1 MEIATTHP
9 EELVKKKKPPA
20 CDSCKARRVLCLPTT
35 DGTSCPR
42 CIEKGIRCTTTPVP
56 RGRPPKKHLG
66 LVPPATPPSASE
78 SESLTLDSESSTSSS
93 SGFLPSQDSTRFL
106 ELSPELVHHLFWC
119 FAYLPQYGHPMFHG
133 TNLGAA
139 LSSVSWQIHLLP
151 PQLRVLAHCVVT
163 LGASISFHPT
173 ILGPGARPESF
184 NDRSVFTRGADLRSY
199 GARRA
204 SMYRALSAQT
214 LRLACEAGILLEP
227 SGPNALSCFLIQ
239 FLENGKPHTRA
250 EQPFINLIAT
260 DNEARSRPWAVA
272 YLSHVRAIAASWDNT
287 EPELYHA
294 VIWRSFLMVEV
305 LDAIQNQ
312 QPVLVS
318 HNDQLLI
325 TGIETMSL
333 QNLLDSMQKTMRAPK
348 LAAEMPMAMIAMRPF
363 PFHIIRLGRQLSET
377 ITGDF
382 ARRRPLDET
391 AVAEFLGALGLL
403 HSICTLVFDAGEPT
417 TGPADVDAAPFFLG
431 SPHTRSMQANVRSC
445 ALIMTCSDTTLVL
458 ALYRELARRAGVP
471 PAAADGAA
479 GRWAAEHA
487 CLLHRQVREMA
498 GHAVATLARALPR
511 LPSLPHLTHIYRPAL
526 VAAAQFCLAEA
537 VPGRAGVI
545 EAIADALKLVGYA
558 WTLPPGLVERLEA
571 CIGTP
576 RPPPL
581 AFVEDAMLM
590 DMFPA
595 PNGMEMFMVPFGG
608 EGIAPN
614 GTQTR

>member
-1 MEIATTHP
+1 MATTHP
-9 EELVKKKKPPA
+9 EEGVRKKKPPA
-20 CDSCKARRVLCLPTT
+20 CDSCKARRVLCHPTT

-42 CIEKGIRCTTTPVP
+42 CIEKGIRCTTTPVA

-66 LVPPATPPSASE
+66 HVAPATPPSASE
-78 SESLTLDSESSTSSS
+78 SESFTIDSQSSTSSP

-106 ELSPELVHHLFWC
+106 ELSPELVHHLFGC
-119 FAYLPQYGHPMFHG
+119 FAYLPQYSHPMFHG
-133 TNLGAA
+133 NNLRTA
-139 LSSVSWQIHLLP
+139 LSSISWQIHLLP

-272 YLSHVRAIAASWDNT
+272 YLSHVRAIAASWDDI

-294 VIWRSFLMVEV
+294 VIWRSFLMLEV

-325 TGIETMSL
+325 SGVETTSL
-333 QNLLDSMQKTMRAPK
+333 QNLLESMRKTIRAPK
-348 LAAEMPMAMIAMRPF
+348 LAAEVPMAFVVMHPLL
-363 PFHIIRLGRQLSET
+363 FHIIRLGRQLSET

-382 ARRRPLDET
+382 ARRHPLDET
-391 AVAEFLGALGLL
+391 AVAEFLGALDLL
-403 HSICTLVFDAGEPT
+403 HSIRSLAFDAGELA
-417 TGPADVDAAPFFLG
+417 TGAADAAPVFLG
-431 SPHTRSMQANVRSC
+431 LPHTRSMQANVRSS
-445 ALIMTCSDTTLVL
+445 ALVMTLSDTTLVL
-458 ALYRELARRAGVP
+458 ALYRELARRAGVS
-471 PAAADGAA
+471 PAAADGAV
-479 GRWAAEHA
+479 GRWTAERA
-487 CLLHRQVREMA
+487 GLLHRQVREMA
-498 GHAVATLARALPR
+498 GHAVAELARALPR
-511 LPSLPHLTHIYRPAL
+511 LPSLPHLTHVLRPAL

-537 VPGRAGVI
+537 VPERAGVI

-576 RPPPL
+576 RPAPL
-581 AFVEDAMLM
+581 AFVDDAMLM
-590 DMFPA
+590 DMFPT
-595 PNGMEMFMVPFGG
+595 PNGMETFMVAFGG
-608 EGIAPN
+608 EGIGPEAP
-614 GTQTR
+614 QTR